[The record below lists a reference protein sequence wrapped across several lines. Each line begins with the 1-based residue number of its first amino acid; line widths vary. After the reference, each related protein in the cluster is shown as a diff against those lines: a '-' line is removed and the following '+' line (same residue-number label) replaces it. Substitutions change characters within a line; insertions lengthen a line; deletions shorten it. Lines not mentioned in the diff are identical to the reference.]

1 VNQVRTSSG
10 RQALRQNGTL
20 TAAADKYARYM
31 AERGFF
37 AHDGLDGSTPAS
49 RLVASGYAGQFR
61 GEALAAGQAS
71 GQSAVNTW
79 MNSPAH
85 AAIVL
90 DATAV
95 EVGIGY
101 FFMPGSFY
109 GHYWVLVVG
118 AP

>member
-1 VNQVRTSSG
+1 
-10 RQALRQNGTL
+10 
-20 TAAADKYARYM
+20 M
-31 AERGFF
+31 AERNFF

-49 RLVASGYAGQFR
+49 RLTASGYAGSFR
-61 GEALAAGQAS
+61 GEALAAGQTS
-71 GQSAVNTW
+71 GQSTVLTW

-90 DATAV
+90 DPTAV

-101 FFMPGSFY
+101 FYLPGSFY

-118 AP
+118 TP